1 MKNEHFSSLL
11 FSTQE
16 TTSNKSNFEQFPSSK
31 IIFKKISFV
40 RSFPLHQDEIL
51 IKPKNIKANISFNS
65 RKELNLS
72 VNKDDKSKFRE
83 NSKSIDR
90 KNNLNNTLQEKLK
103 NKVKGKVHYY

>member
-51 IKPKNIKANISFNS
+51 IKPKNITTKYNAISS
-65 RKELNLS
+65 HKLMIKQLNPLS
-72 VNKDDKSKFRE
+72 YYTKPS
-83 NSKSIDR
+83 
-90 KNNLNNTLQEKLK
+90 EKQSD
-103 NKVKGKVHYY
+103 V